1 VLGLTGS
8 GKRTLL
14 QRLEGK
20 DPFAAT
26 GPDGSNEQHDDD
38 DDTRGITVP
47 YQPPQNATVWDRIQL
62 HVALKPSKDVTAD
75 FSVILINPRH
85 DAKSL
90 QPYIS
95 RLVSMLIQ
103 QRERN
108 EPLCLCFL
116 LNFRD
121 LQGDRY
127 ARIQCDTVEKWAFEM
142 VKHHHLN
149 ENQVILQ
156 CTTTSLKNCYGLSTL
171 HHFIYRSYLVHK
183 ETELEERLSE
193 VQRSLKETQ
202 EVPRMAYEAFL
213 KVVTQKSKGT
223 LSEKEGSNTEG
234 SSHEQIHKIREKDL
248 GKNNSNS
255 VNDEKRTQALDST
268 RQQLSND
275 SRQKTRNEP
284 ESLRSILPKTYGDP
298 KNLDAFFADDD
309 DEEEGIVTPVT
320 SHHSRDRILNSSDSD
335 EDDDFFYDEG
345 GHRHQHGTVVMDSLS
360 DQGDEGSVE
369 SLDSQI
375 AHARDHSVL
384 DSEESGVDE
393 SEERHVA
400 ANMSAPAVEDRD
412 TTIADASS
420 ESVSNKKEVVKDDN
434 SWKERDKEENFKD
447 RGSSDRQ
454 RMLEEAVG
462 SDEADADG
470 EGWDD
475 NDDVGLDVD
484 VEPEPREPSPREAY
498 VSNDD
503 TNDTSQE
510 LKNGPIDKERAGK
523 IKLPSVQAESLT
535 HEEKVPTKQQDSPS
549 SEQATP
555 VIASN
560 DTGPKVDK
568 STEPSPTLVAKT
580 PPSRAEQDESSD
592 HGDFIVEE
600 TAHTPPTKPKDED
613 HVKAPV
619 EKSPELSV
627 NAKKPASSRPIQR
640 QDESS
645 DDDDDDDFVV
655 ETAAPSSN
663 SLPTSQTS
671 HPASPK
677 VADKESA
684 PEKPSSLPLSGA
696 GISAAALA
704 AIAAAEKEAARMMQ
718 DTSKEA
724 TLLPRKVEKKKSKK
738 NKNPDAKKKKKK
750 HKESS
755 SKSS

>member
-1 VLGLTGS
+1 
-8 GKRTLL
+8 
-14 QRLEGK
+14 
-20 DPFAAT
+20 
-26 GPDGSNEQHDDD
+26 
-38 DDTRGITVP
+38 
-47 YQPPQNATVWDRIQL
+47 
-62 HVALKPSKDVTAD
+62 
-75 FSVILINPRH
+75 
-85 DAKSL
+85 
-90 QPYIS
+90 
-95 RLVSMLIQ
+95 
-103 QRERN
+103 
-108 EPLCLCFL
+108 
-116 LNFRD
+116 
-121 LQGDRY
+121 
-127 ARIQCDTVEKWAFEM
+127 
-142 VKHHHLN
+142 
-149 ENQVILQ
+149 
-156 CTTTSLKNCYGLSTL
+156 
-171 HHFIYRSYLVHK
+171 
-183 ETELEERLSE
+183 
-193 VQRSLKETQ
+193 
-202 EVPRMAYEAFL
+202 
-213 KVVTQKSKGT
+213 
-223 LSEKEGSNTEG
+223 
-234 SSHEQIHKIREKDL
+234 
-248 GKNNSNS
+248 
-255 VNDEKRTQALDST
+255 
-268 RQQLSND
+268 
-275 SRQKTRNEP
+275 
-284 ESLRSILPKTYGDP
+284 
-298 KNLDAFFADDD
+298 
-309 DEEEGIVTPVT
+309 
-320 SHHSRDRILNSSDSD
+320 
-335 EDDDFFYDEG
+335 
-345 GHRHQHGTVVMDSLS
+345 
-360 DQGDEGSVE
+360 
-369 SLDSQI
+369 
-375 AHARDHSVL
+375 
-384 DSEESGVDE
+384 
-393 SEERHVA
+393 
-400 ANMSAPAVEDRD
+400 
-412 TTIADASS
+412 
-420 ESVSNKKEVVKDDN
+420 
-434 SWKERDKEENFKD
+434 
-447 RGSSDRQ
+447 
-454 RMLEEAVG
+454 MLEEAVG

-498 VSNDD
+498 VSSDD

-568 STEPSPTLVAKT
+568 STEPSPMLVAKT
-580 PPSRAEQDESSD
+580 PSSRAEQDESSD
-592 HGDFIVEE
+592 DGDFIVEE

-645 DDDDDDDFVV
+645 DDDDFVV

-663 SLPTSQTS
+663 PLPTSQTS

-677 VADKESA
+677 VADKESV
-684 PEKPSSLPLSGA
+684 PEKSSSLPLSGA

>member
-38 DDTRGITVP
+38 DTRGITVP
-47 YQPPQNATVWDRIQL
+47 YQPPQNVTVWDRIQL
-62 HVALKPSKDVTAD
+62 HVALKPSKDVTSD

-108 EPLCLCFL
+108 KPLCLCFL

-127 ARIQCDTVEKWAFEM
+127 ARIQCDTVEKWAFEI
-142 VKHHHLN
+142 VRHHHLN

-183 ETELEERLSE
+183 ETELEERLRE
-193 VQRSLKETQ
+193 VQRSLKESH
-202 EVPRMAYEAFL
+202 EVPSMAYEAFL
-213 KVVTQKSKGT
+213 KVVAQKSKGN
-223 LSEKEGSNTEG
+223 LSDKEGSNTEG
-234 SSHEQIHKIREKDL
+234 SSHEQIHEIREKDL
-248 GKNNSNS
+248 RENKSNS
-255 VNDEKRTQALDST
+255 VNDEKRNQNLDST
-268 RQQLSND
+268 RQQLSTD

-284 ESLRSILPKTYGDP
+284 ESLRSILPKTHGDP

-345 GHRHQHGTVVMDSLS
+345 GHRYQHGTVVMDSLS

-375 AHARDHSVL
+375 AHARDHSIL
-384 DSEESGVDE
+384 DREESGVDE

-412 TTIADASS
+412 TTITDASS
-420 ESVSNKKEVVKDDN
+420 DSVGNKKEVVKDDD
-434 SWKERDKEENFKD
+434 SGKARDEEENFKD
-447 RGSSDRQ
+447 KGNSDRQ

-475 NDDVGLDVD
+475 NDVDLDVD

-498 VSNDD
+498 VSSDD

-510 LKNGPIDKERAGK
+510 LKKGPIDKERAGK
-523 IKLPSVQAESLT
+523 SQLPSVQVESLT
-535 HEEKVPTKQQDSPS
+535 DEEKVPTKQQYSLS
-549 SEQATP
+549 SEQSTP

-568 STEPSPTLVAKT
+568 STEPSSMLIAKT
-580 PPSRAEQDESSD
+580 PPSRAESSD
-592 HGDFIVEE
+592 DGDFIVEE
-600 TAHTPPTKPKDED
+600 TARTPRTKPKAEA

-619 EKSPELSV
+619 EKSPELSI

-645 DDDDDDDFVV
+645 DDDDDDFVV
-655 ETAAPSSN
+655 ETAAPSS
-663 SLPTSQTS
+663 SPLPTSQTT
-671 HPASPK
+671 HP
-677 VADKESA
+677 ADKESV

-724 TLLPRKVEKKKSKK
+724 TLPPRKVEKKKSKK
-738 NKNPDAKKKKKK
+738 NKDPDAKKKKKK

-755 SKSS
+755 SKSF